1 MSIFITFTRLF
12 ITFLL
17 LSLEHGESAA
27 GEKDFQFDT
36 VTVEMERYA
45 YLAPE
50 ILKPYIKSDGMLN
63 HFKMMW
69 ELRESVTSL
78 RTTLS
83 SSKSL
88 LTSHMRPMLSSTFR
102 VR

>member
-27 GEKDFQFDT
+27 GEKDFQFDA

-45 YLAPE
+45 YLASE
-50 ILKPYIKSDGMLN
+50 ILKPYIKSER
-63 HFKMMW
+63 HAQPF
-69 ELRESVTSL
+69 
-78 RTTLS
+78 
-83 SSKSL
+83 
-88 LTSHMRPMLSSTFR
+88 
-102 VR
+102 